1 MFRPFSCFMGG
12 DEGRVVA
19 APIGSHIRNKSYFVF
34 ETQKIGT
41 PQKIIVPKTIKGVLW
56 PSKVLELLSS
66 SSSYCPVSL
75 SYCPVPRAIVQ
86 FLELLPSSSCYCPV
100 SLSYCPVPRAI
111 VQFLELL
118 PSFLELLSSILE
130 LLSSSSSYCSVH
142 EILFPANRVNYC
154 DFFTSHLPISVY
166 LFFKFRKFFP
176 VFWSD
181 THQFWFPRAI
191 VQPMTVQS
199 SMLLLFNSSRTS
211 EGRSLVG
218 PP

>member
-1 MFRPFSCFMGG
+1 MLRLKPLLKWKYMFRPFSCFMGG

-86 FLELLPSSSCYCPV
+86 FLELLPS
-100 SLSYCPVPRAI
+100 
-111 VQFLELL
+111 
-118 PSFLELLSSILE
+118 FLELLSSILE

-154 DFFTSHLPISVY
+154 DFFTSHPPISVY

-176 VFWSD
+176 YFGPIHTS
-181 THQFWFPRAI
+181 FGFLEL
-191 VQPMTVQS
+191 QS
-199 SMLLLFNSSRTS
+199 S
-211 EGRSLVG
+211 
-218 PP
+218 P